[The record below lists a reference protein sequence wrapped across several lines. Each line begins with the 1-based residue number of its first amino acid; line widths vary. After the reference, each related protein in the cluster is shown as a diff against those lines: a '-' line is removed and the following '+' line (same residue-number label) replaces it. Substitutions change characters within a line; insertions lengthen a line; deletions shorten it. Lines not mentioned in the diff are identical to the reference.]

1 MQQRAEERRSTFDQ
15 PPATVV
21 FGSTTDTVEI
31 EVDYAK
37 GAAPSTGIVPGV
49 GADAWGLFATN
60 AKRIFA
66 KTTTTKTLTIPSTLA
81 EMEALDITGD
91 SFTEDDI
98 LAIADAHRNKRSAGA
113 LATFYVVWLPGY
125 FDDGHGVKKDVLGVT
140 IGATGVT
147 AMFKGAIDASSGAV
161 GFQSA
166 LLEQFTLLHEFG
178 HAVGLVDNGIQPATA
193 HRDTS
198 HGAHCSNPACAM
210 YHANEGIAAALN
222 FARRDHGR
230 RSDPAR
236 SRVPRRPR
244 HVRRVSLSD
253 TRVAFEPGRARERER
268 EREPG
273 DDDPDHPLQVQVII
287 VEWGMRTSAHAV
299 LSLLTR

>member
-1 MQQRAEERRSTFDQ
+1 MMAARTTSSGLLRAFAGALAAAMAVVACSSEPKSDAARFGQ
-15 PPATVV
+15 PTATVV
-21 FGSTTDTVEI
+21 FGSTTDTVEV

-66 KTTTTKTLTIPSTLA
+66 KTTTKKTLTIPATLA
-81 EMEALDITGD
+81 EMEALDVTGD
-91 SFTEDDI
+91 SFTEEDI
-98 LAIADAHRNKRSAGA
+98 LSIADAHRNKRSAGS

-125 FDDGHGVKKDVLGVT
+125 FNDGHDVKKDVLGVT

-161 GFQSA
+161 GFQPA

-178 HAVGLVDNGIQPATA
+178 HAVGLVDNGIQPASA

-222 FARRDHGR
+222 FARQITVGDQVLLGPECLE
-230 RSDPAR
+230 DLDTFAA
-236 SRVPRRPR
+236 SR
-244 HVRRVSLSD
+244 
-253 TRVAFEPGRARERER
+253 
-268 EREPG
+268 
-273 DDDPDHPLQVQVII
+273 
-287 VEWGMRTSAHAV
+287 
-299 LSLLTR
+299 

>member
-1 MQQRAEERRSTFDQ
+1 MAARPTSRGLLRVFAGVLAVAMGVVACSSEPKSDAARFDQ
-15 PPATVV
+15 PTASVV
-21 FGSTTDTVEI
+21 FGSTTETVEV

-66 KTTTTKTLTIPSTLA
+66 KTTTNKTLTIPSTLA
-81 EMEALDITGD
+81 DMEALDVTGD
-91 SFTEDDI
+91 SFTEEDI
-98 LAIADAHRNKRSAGA
+98 LSIADAHRNKRSAGS

-125 FDDGHGVKKDVLGVT
+125 FNDGHVVKKDVLGVT

-161 GFQSA
+161 GFQAA

-178 HAVGLVDNGIQPATA
+178 HAVGLVDNGIQPASP

-222 FARRDHGR
+222 FARQITVGDQILLGPECLE
-230 RSDPAR
+230 DLDTFAA
-236 SRVPRRPR
+236 SR
-244 HVRRVSLSD
+244 
-253 TRVAFEPGRARERER
+253 
-268 EREPG
+268 
-273 DDDPDHPLQVQVII
+273 
-287 VEWGMRTSAHAV
+287 
-299 LSLLTR
+299 